1 LSCLFC
7 FCSLCFWCHIPK
19 NHCQDQYQGTF
30 PLYSLLGFLQFRVFS
45 PFQVLCCECSK
56 IRAQLRSFV
65 CEYPVSQHHLLKK
78 LSFPH
83 WIHLAPLSSIIW
95 PYVRGSISQLSTLIH
110 WSVCMCFYASAI
122 LFWLLQFYNLN
133 SGIVMP
139 LTLFCLLRIALVIWG
154 FCGFLQ
160 ILGFLWK
167 IFPLEF

>member
-1 LSCLFC
+1 MLLLLVLLMSY
-7 FCSLCFWCHIPK
+7 PK

-56 IRAQLRSFV
+56 IRAQLHSFV

-110 WSVCMCFYASAI
+110 WSVCMYVFMPVPYCFDYCSFIVWIQESWCLWLCSAFSELLWSFGASVVSYR
-122 LFWLLQFYNLN
+122 F
-133 SGIVMP
+133 
-139 LTLFCLLRIALVIWG
+139 
-154 FCGFLQ
+154 
-160 ILGFLWK
+160 
-167 IFPLEF
+167 